1 MLARQDQKGIVTNIT
16 SFIYPDNSS
25 IINLEQHIDTE
36 NRLFFMRLSKWL
48 YLCLEYEHCLY
59 GLLLRNLADYQQ
71 LIDKLEKCTIHFG
84 IDFMK
89 VPVTKSTKAE
99 IEARQL

>member
-1 MLARQDQKGIVTNIT
+1 MMLARQDHKGIVTNIT
-16 SFIYPDNSS
+16 SFIYPDNGS

-36 NRLFFMRLSKWL
+36 NRLFFYALGKVAIIFVSK
-48 YLCLEYEHCLY
+48 YEHCLY

-84 IDFMK
+84 IDFMT
-89 VPVTKSTKAE
+89 VPAY
-99 IEARQL
+99 